1 MLLGFPRI
9 GVIDALAVFMPLR
22 EESSFSSCTCDTDTY
37 FHKRLDHRI
46 TETWVPL
53 TSNTSPCGK
62 ELLANRDGIVIAE
75 FSCMGWICQH
85 CGAPFVDSPYR
96 VKSEES
102 GVVLLD
108 IIVCRHCYVEA
119 RDLGLHTEK
128 IVVRISSRAR
138 SHSSSR
144 KKPAL
149 R

>member
-1 MLLGFPRI
+1 MGF
-9 GVIDALAVFMPLR
+9 FNFQYFPLR
-22 EESSFSSCTCDTDTY
+22 KKNS
-37 FHKRLDHRI
+37 
-46 TETWVPL
+46 
-53 TSNTSPCGK
+53 
-62 ELLANRDGIVIAE
+62 ANRDGIVIAE
-75 FSCMGWICQH
+75 VCYMGWICQH
-85 CGAPFVDSPYR
+85 CGAPFVDSAYR

-102 GVVLLD
+102 GVILLD

-138 SHSSSR
+138 HHNSSR